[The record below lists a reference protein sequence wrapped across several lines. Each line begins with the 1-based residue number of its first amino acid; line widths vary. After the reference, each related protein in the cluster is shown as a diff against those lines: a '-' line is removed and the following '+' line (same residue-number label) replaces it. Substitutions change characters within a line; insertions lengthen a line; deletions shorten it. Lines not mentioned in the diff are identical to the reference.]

1 MVYIAGLFG
10 VLGTFTIVGS
20 GSPLLS
26 APTQTNSDALA
37 RISQASYLCN
47 YAVAIAK
54 KGNRVP
60 VYRSPRSG
68 AKVVSKLPSN
78 APVYVCDEQVKWYQ
92 VRFNGS
98 CKRRFNDGLR
108 VERARLC
115 SVGWIRK
122 SNVDVL
128 SG

>member
-10 VLGTFTIVGS
+10 VLGTFAIVGS

-26 APTQTNSDALA
+26 ASTQTNNDALA
-37 RISQASYLCN
+37 RISQASYICN

-54 KGNRVP
+54 KGNRAS
-60 VYRSPRSG
+60 VYRSPRSYARVV
-68 AKVVSKLPSN
+68 AKLRSN
-78 APVYVCDEQVKWYQ
+78 APVYVCDGQVDWYQ

-115 SVGWIRK
+115 SIGWMRK
-122 SNVDVL
+122 RIVDVR